1 MEEKSGGDII
11 EKIGGDWGA
20 RGISTASAINPV

>member
-11 EKIGGDWGA
+11 EKIVGGWRA